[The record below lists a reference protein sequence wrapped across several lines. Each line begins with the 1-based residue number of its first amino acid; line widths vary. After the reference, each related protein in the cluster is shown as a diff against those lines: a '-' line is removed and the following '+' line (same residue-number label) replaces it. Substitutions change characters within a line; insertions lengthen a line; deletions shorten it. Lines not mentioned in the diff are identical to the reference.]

1 MGLGCRTTKAR
12 EFAVLVVN
20 KMTDRR
26 AIHDSVGEGKLAAAS
41 QLFDGSPAIKG
52 EASRFHTGHW
62 ALSTMTENHC
72 Y

>member
-41 QLFDGSPAIKG
+41 QLFDGSPARERPPDSTLG
-52 EASRFHTGHW
+52 TGH
-62 ALSTMTENHC
+62 C
-72 Y
+72 RR